1 MRIGLNF
8 SRQVKVKGVKFI
20 TTFEFLIIMSLLL
33 LKSGDIELNP
43 GPYSLE
49 SDTSSGSNNLDELV
63 ITNNFSIV
71 HYNIQSLLNKVDLIG
86 AELVNFDVICLTE
99 TWLDRRTADETLNL
113 EGYKFYR
120 RDRDGDCHGGVCVY
134 VNSNVHSRRRTDL
147 EQPDTECI
155 WVEVTTNHRKFLL
168 GTFYRPPNALAA
180 TYSLIEDSIS
190 LAFDTNIPDILI
202 TGDFNLD
209 IQKDSSYRKVND
221 LCQQFSL
228 QQLITDPTHY
238 TETSSSIIDLI
249 FTSNSNNI
257 LVSGIGEPFLEQ
269 NVRYHSPVYAVLKF
283 HTKPT
288 AVYQRH
294 IWLYDR
300 GDFDSMAREI
310 QDSNWD
316 EVKDDDVDIYAKK
329 ITDQISKLASKYIP
343 NKIIKVRQSDPPWL
357 TNNIKKMMRKR
368 KRLYDKYKR
377 SNNIVDFENFKQ
389 IRNRAT
395 NEIRKSKHKQT
406 DNLAQKLTNNTSEPK
421 DWWKTLKQFIKPDH
435 CSSFPP
441 LIKNEDIYSEDMDKA
456 NLLNQFFAE
465 QTHLD
470 ETNSTLPPDIPL
482 PPQSLDLISTTPQE
496 VEIMLKTLKLGKAA
510 GPDAINN
517 RILKEL
523 SHPLSFPLCD
533 LFNFSLLKGKVPA
546 IWKEANVTPV
556 FKKDDPSCVS
566 SYRPISLLNT
576 IGKVLEKVIHKHV
589 FNFFRDHD
597 ILTPLQSGFV
607 PQDSTA
613 NQLVDIYNTFC
624 KALDEGKE
632 VRAVFCD
639 ISKAFD
645 RVWHRGLLYKLQA
658 VGISGPL
665 LQWFTDYLNNRKQ
678 RVVLPGVA
686 SNWLFLKAGVPQGS
700 ILGPLLFVLYI
711 NDIVDDIQSTI
722 RLFAD
727 DTSLYVIVDD
737 PPTAA
742 GQLNSDLAKIHSW
755 AKKWLVTFNPSKSES
770 VVFSRKRNK
779 PNHPPLSM
787 NQELI
792 NEVTSHKHLGLI
804 FSDDCSWHEH
814 FDYIK
819 SKACFRINVM
829 RKLKFK
835 LDRKS
840 LQIIYSSF
848 IRPLLEYADVV
859 WDNCTQNEVNELEKI
874 QNEAARIVTGST
886 KLVSI
891 HSLLQETGWETLAS
905 RRKKHKLILFF
916 KMQNGLSPYYLSS
929 LLPPTVG
936 STTHYNLRN
945 DSDLHTVYA
954 NTQQYYNSFLPS
966 AIRGWNELS
975 EETRNLP
982 SVASFKRKLNSNIE
996 TPPLYYFSGKR
1007 KGQIYHS
1014 RLRTNCSSLS
1024 QHLYS
1029 KNLIASPFCDCGAIE
1044 DTRHFLLEC
1053 IRFNDL
1059 RQDMTETISLLCNP
1073 TFNTLLY
1080 GNNELTNEENE
1091 WVFLAVQEFL
1101 IKSKRFE
1108 QGW

>member
-20 TTFEFLIIMSLLL
+20 TYFEFLIFMSLLL
-33 LKSGDIELNP
+33 LKSGDIEPNP
-43 GPYSLE
+43 GPDFQE
-49 SDTSSGSNNLDELV
+49 TDTSSCTNDLDEQI

-86 AELVNFDVICLTE
+86 AELINFDIICLTE
-99 TWLDRRTADETLNL
+99 TWPDRRTIDDALNL
-113 EGYKFYR
+113 EGYKLFR

-134 VNSNVHSRRRTDL
+134 VKNNVYSRRRIEL
-147 EQPDTECI
+147 ELPDTECI

-168 GTFYRPPNALAA
+168 GTFYRPPNAPAA
-180 TYSLIEDSIS
+180 TYSLIEDSIG

-202 TGDFNLD
+202 TCDFNLD
-209 IQKDSSYRKVND
+209 IQKDSSNKKVND

-228 QQLITDPTHY
+228 KQLITDPTHY
-238 TETSSSIIDLI
+238 TETSSSTIDLI
-249 FTSNSNNI
+249 FTSNTNNI
-257 LVSGIGEPFLEQ
+257 LLSGTGEPFLEQ

-283 HTKPT
+283 HIKPT

-294 IWLYDR
+294 ICLYDR
-300 GDFDSMAREI
+300 GDFDSMSREI
-310 QDSNWD
+310 QDYNWD
-316 EVKDDDVDIYAKK
+316 EVKDNDVDVYAKK
-329 ITDQISKLASKYIP
+329 LTDHISQLASKYIP
-343 NKIIKVRQSDPPWL
+343 NKTIKVRQSEPPWL

-377 SNNIVDFENFKQ
+377 LNNIVDFENFKQ
-389 IRNRAT
+389 IRNKVT
-395 NEIRKSKHKQT
+395 NEIRKSKHIQT
-406 DNLAQKLTNNTSEPK
+406 DKLAQKLANDTSGPK
-421 DWWKTLKQFIKPDH
+421 DWCKTLKQFIKPDH
-435 CSSFPP
+435 RSSFPP
-441 LIKNEDIYSEDMDKA
+441 LNKDGDIYSDDVDKA

-470 ETNSTLPPDIPL
+470 GTNSTLPSDIPPL
-482 PPQSLDLISTTPQE
+482 PHNLDSISTTPQE
-496 VEIMLKTLKLGKAA
+496 GEIMLKALKSGKAA

-523 SHPLSFPLCD
+523 SRPLSFPLCD
-533 LFNFSLLKGKVPA
+533 LFNFSLSKGKVPA
-546 IWKEANVTPV
+546 IWKEANVTPIL
-556 FKKDDPSCVS
+556 KKNDPSFVS

-576 IGKVLEKVIHKHV
+576 IGKVLEKIIHKHV
-589 FNFFRDHD
+589 FNFFRDHN

-607 PQDSTA
+607 PQDSTV
-613 NQLVDIYNTFC
+613 NQLVDLYNTFC

-658 VGISGPL
+658 VGISGSV
-665 LQWFTDYLNNRKQ
+665 LQWFTDYLANSRQ
-678 RVVLPGVA
+678 RVVLPGAA
-686 SNWLFLKAGVPQGS
+686 SNWLFIKAGVPQGS
-700 ILGPLLFVLYI
+700 ILGPLLFLLYI
-711 NDIVDDIQSTI
+711 NDIVEDIQSTV

-742 GQLNSDLAKIHSW
+742 DQLNSDLAKINSW

-779 PNHPPLSM
+779 PNHPPVSM

-804 FSDDCSWHEH
+804 FSNDCSWHEH
-814 FDYIK
+814 LDYIK
-819 SKACFRINVM
+819 SKAWFRINIM

-840 LQIIYSSF
+840 LQIIYFSF

-874 QNEAARIVTGST
+874 QHEAARIVTGCT

-891 HSLLQETGWETLAS
+891 HSLLQETGWETLAY
-905 RRKKHKLILFF
+905 RREQHKLLLFF
-916 KMQNGLSPYYLSS
+916 KMQNGFSPDYLSS
-929 LLPPTVG
+929 LVPPTVG
-936 STTHYNLRN
+936 STIHYNLRN
-945 DSDLHTVYA
+945 DSDLHIGLVHA

-966 AIRGWNELS
+966 VIRGWNELHA
-975 EETRNLP
+975 TYLP
-982 SVASFKRKLNSNIE
+982 
-996 TPPLYYFSGKR
+996 
-1007 KGQIYHS
+1007 
-1014 RLRTNCSSLS
+1014 
-1024 QHLYS
+1024 
-1029 KNLIASPFCDCGAIE
+1029 
-1044 DTRHFLLEC
+1044 
-1053 IRFNDL
+1053 
-1059 RQDMTETISLLCNP
+1059 
-1073 TFNTLLY
+1073 
-1080 GNNELTNEENE
+1080 
-1091 WVFLAVQEFL
+1091 
-1101 IKSKRFE
+1101 
-1108 QGW
+1108 